1 MISPETGKA
10 KKRWDD
16 IMNSDKELLIL
27 SAARLFSV
35 GVDLEAARERLKEL
49 VDQGVSY
56 SDERMIKAYDDF
68 NELKAQWD
76 NLEKQHLEL
85 RNEITGK

>member
-1 MISPETGKA
+1 
-10 KKRWDD
+10 
-16 IMNSDKELLIL
+16 MNSDKELLIM
-27 SAARLFSV
+27 SAARLYSV
-35 GVDLEAARERLKEL
+35 GVDLEAARARLKEL
-49 VDQGVSY
+49 VDRGVSY
-56 SDERMIKAYDDF
+56 SDERMIKAYNDY

>member
-1 MISPETGKA
+1 MS
-10 KKRWDD
+10 
-16 IMNSDKELLIL
+16 SDKELLIM
-27 SAARLFSV
+27 SAARLYSV
-35 GVDLEAARERLKEL
+35 GVDLEAARSRLKEL
-49 VDQGVSY
+49 VDQGVTY
-56 SDERMIKAYDDF
+56 SDERMIKAYNDY

>member
-1 MISPETGKA
+1 MS
-10 KKRWDD
+10 
-16 IMNSDKELLIL
+16 SDKELLIM
-27 SAARLFSV
+27 SAARLYSV
-35 GVDLEAARERLKEL
+35 GVELEAARARLKEL
-49 VDQGVSY
+49 VDRGVSY
-56 SDERMIKAYDDF
+56 SDERMIKAYNDF

>member
-1 MISPETGKA
+1 M
-10 KKRWDD
+10 
-16 IMNSDKELLIL
+16 MNSDKELLIM
-27 SAARLFSV
+27 SAARLYSV
-35 GVDLEAARERLKEL
+35 GVDLEAARARLKAL

-56 SDERMIKAYDDF
+56 SDERMIKAYNDF

>member
-1 MISPETGKA
+1 M
-10 KKRWDD
+10 
-16 IMNSDKELLIL
+16 
-27 SAARLFSV
+27 
-35 GVDLEAARERLKEL
+35 EAARARLKEL
-49 VDQGVSY
+49 VDQGVTY
-56 SDERMIKAYDDF
+56 SDERMIKAYNDY

>member
-1 MISPETGKA
+1 
-10 KKRWDD
+10 
-16 IMNSDKELLIL
+16 MNSDKELLIL
-27 SAARLFSV
+27 SAARLYSV
-35 GVDLEAARERLKEL
+35 GVELEAARAQLKAL

-85 RNEITGK
+85 RNEITGKQ

>member
-1 MISPETGKA
+1 
-10 KKRWDD
+10 
-16 IMNSDKELLIL
+16 MNSDKELLIL
-27 SAARLFSV
+27 SAARLYSV
-35 GVDLEAARERLKEL
+35 GVELEAARAQLKAL

-85 RNEITGK
+85 RNKITGK

>member
-1 MISPETGKA
+1 MMS
-10 KKRWDD
+10 
-16 IMNSDKELLIL
+16 SDKELLIM
-27 SAARLFSV
+27 SAARLYSV
-35 GVDLEAARERLKEL
+35 GVDLEAARARLKEL
-49 VDQGVSY
+49 VDQGVTY
-56 SDERMIKAYDDF
+56 SDERMIKAYNDF

>member
-1 MISPETGKA
+1 M
-10 KKRWDD
+10 
-16 IMNSDKELLIL
+16 MNSDKELLIL
-27 SAARLFSV
+27 SAARLYSV
-35 GVDLEAARERLKEL
+35 GVDLEAARARLKAL

-56 SDERMIKAYDDF
+56 SDERMIKAYDGF

-85 RNEITGK
+85 RNKITGK

>member
-1 MISPETGKA
+1 
-10 KKRWDD
+10 
-16 IMNSDKELLIL
+16 MNSDKELLIM
-27 SAARLFSV
+27 SAARLYSV
-35 GVDLEAARERLKEL
+35 GVDLEAARSRLKEL
-49 VDQGVSY
+49 VDQGVTY
-56 SDERMIKAYDDF
+56 SDERMIKAYNDY

>member
-1 MISPETGKA
+1 M
-10 KKRWDD
+10 
-16 IMNSDKELLIL
+16 MNSDKELLIM
-27 SAARLFSV
+27 SAARLYSV
-35 GVDLEAARERLKEL
+35 GVDLEAARARLKAL

>member
-1 MISPETGKA
+1 
-10 KKRWDD
+10 
-16 IMNSDKELLIL
+16 MNSDKELLIL

-35 GVDLEAARERLKEL
+35 GVDLEAARSRLKEL

-56 SDERMIKAYDDF
+56 SDERMIKAYNDY

>member
-1 MISPETGKA
+1 M
-10 KKRWDD
+10 
-16 IMNSDKELLIL
+16 MNSDKELLII
-27 SAARLFSV
+27 SAARLYSV
-35 GVDLEAARERLKEL
+35 GVDLEAARSRLKEL
-49 VDQGVSY
+49 VDQGVTY
-56 SDERMIKAYDDF
+56 SDERMIKAYNDF

>member
-1 MISPETGKA
+1 M
-10 KKRWDD
+10 
-16 IMNSDKELLIL
+16 MNSDKELLIL
-27 SAARLFSV
+27 SAARLYSV
-35 GVDLEAARERLKEL
+35 GVELEAARAQLKAL

>member
-1 MISPETGKA
+1 
-10 KKRWDD
+10 
-16 IMNSDKELLIL
+16 MNSDKELLIM
-27 SAARLFSV
+27 SAARLYSV
-35 GVDLEAARERLKEL
+35 GVDLEAARARLKAL

-56 SDERMIKAYDDF
+56 SDERMIKAYDGF

>member
-1 MISPETGKA
+1 
-10 KKRWDD
+10 
-16 IMNSDKELLIL
+16 MNSDKELLIM
-27 SAARLFSV
+27 SAARLYSV
-35 GVDLEAARERLKEL
+35 GVDLEAARARLKAL

>member
-1 MISPETGKA
+1 
-10 KKRWDD
+10 
-16 IMNSDKELLIL
+16 MNSDKELLIL
-27 SAARLFSV
+27 SAARLYSV
-35 GVDLEAARERLKEL
+35 GVELEAARVRLKEL
-49 VDQGVSY
+49 VDRGVTY

>member
-1 MISPETGKA
+1 
-10 KKRWDD
+10 
-16 IMNSDKELLIL
+16 MNSDKELLIM
-27 SAARLFSV
+27 SAARLYSV
-35 GVDLEAARERLKEL
+35 GVELEAARAQLKEL

-85 RNEITGK
+85 RNKITGK

>member
-1 MISPETGKA
+1 
-10 KKRWDD
+10 
-16 IMNSDKELLIL
+16 MNSDKELLIM
-27 SAARLFSV
+27 SAARLYSV
-35 GVDLEAARERLKEL
+35 GVDLDAARSRLKKL
-49 VDQGVSY
+49 VDQGVTY

-85 RNEITGK
+85 RNEITGKQ

>member
-1 MISPETGKA
+1 
-10 KKRWDD
+10 
-16 IMNSDKELLIL
+16 MNSDKELLIL
-27 SAARLFSV
+27 SAARLYSV
-35 GVDLEAARERLKEL
+35 GVDLEAARARLKAL

-85 RNEITGK
+85 RNKITGK

>member
-1 MISPETGKA
+1 M
-10 KKRWDD
+10 
-16 IMNSDKELLIL
+16 
-27 SAARLFSV
+27 SAARLYSV
-35 GVDLEAARERLKEL
+35 GVELEAARAQLKEL

-85 RNEITGK
+85 RNKITGK